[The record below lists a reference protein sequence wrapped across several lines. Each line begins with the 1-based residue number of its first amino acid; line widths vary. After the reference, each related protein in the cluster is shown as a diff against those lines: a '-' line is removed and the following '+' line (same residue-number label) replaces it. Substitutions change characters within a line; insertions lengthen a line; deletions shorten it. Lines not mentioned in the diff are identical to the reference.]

1 MLTFQQSP
9 RTFMIYVCRFT
20 ETFLRTFLWNF
31 PVFCHGLNSI
41 DERVLLINL
50 RIIAANFW
58 KADLGLNKSRE
69 VSQLNKNWD

>member
-50 RIIAANFW
+50 RIIAANF
-58 KADLGLNKSRE
+58 
-69 VSQLNKNWD
+69 